1 MDSNFIGLVAV
12 VLGGLT
18 VLIPVAAFATRFAV
32 KPVLEMY
39 LKARAEQHEDS
50 ADIALLEKRMAFLE
64 QQIEVMG
71 GDVGRLLEE
80 REFDRRLLEKNP

>member
-39 LKARAEQHEDS
+39 LKTRAEQHDES
-50 ADIALLEKRMAFLE
+50 ADMALIEKRMAFLE
-64 QQIEVMG
+64 QQLESLG
-71 GDVGRLLEE
+71 TDVGRLLEE
-80 REFDRRLLEKNP
+80 REFDRRLLNKSP